1 MDVVLRRQETTAE
14 RHTCELRV
22 LIASIVRAPPKRVSG
37 ESFSPLTKDLHG
49 CPVLR
54 RQETTAERHTC
65 ELRVLIAS
73 IVRAPP
79 KRVSGESFSPLTKDL
94 HGCRLSGSSRGT
106 QLPGDESSLACFS
119 LRLQSRNVILELSRW
134 TYRHSLRCP
143 GSPDPCSKN
152 AGQICNSPEPW
163 ARSRQLGFLLWYAVL
178 VLLDPLALHVV
189 QVAPESEAGQS
200 TLERL
205 CLGAGKRI
213 LFIGPFFARARV
225 GSDTTDRHLA
235 RDQDLRRRSTLA
247 ALDGCAGL
255 HGVLARPTR
264 GGKQSVEPVTVRPWV
279 GIRHHQPARAVI
291 APLRSHLTMGLGR
304 RGSHRGVS

>member
-22 LIASIVRAPPKRVSG
+22 LIASIVRAPPKRASG

-119 LRLQSRNVILELSRW
+119 LRLQSRNEILELSRGK
-134 TYRHSLRCP
+134 YRHSLRCP
-143 GSPDPCSKN
+143 ESPDPCSKN

-189 QVAPESEAGQS
+189 HVAPESEAGQS
-200 TLERL
+200 TLER
-205 CLGAGKRI
+205 
-213 LFIGPFFARARV
+213 
-225 GSDTTDRHLA
+225 
-235 RDQDLRRRSTLA
+235 RS
-247 ALDGCAGL
+247 
-255 HGVLARPTR
+255 
-264 GGKQSVEPVTVRPWV
+264 EE
-279 GIRHHQPARAVI
+279 
-291 APLRSHLTMGLGR
+291 
-304 RGSHRGVS
+304 